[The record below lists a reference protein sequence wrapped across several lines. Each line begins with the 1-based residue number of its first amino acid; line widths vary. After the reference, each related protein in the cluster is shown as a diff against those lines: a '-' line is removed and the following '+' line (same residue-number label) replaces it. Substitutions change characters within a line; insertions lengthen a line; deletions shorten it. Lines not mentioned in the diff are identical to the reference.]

1 MKTQHRS
8 LSTKSLLARVCLSLV
23 HPLPRIFPLVVLAA
37 GLIFLPDKCS
47 AQLLPPGD
55 FNGKSF
61 QQWFL
66 EYGQWAAPLSSPV
79 GVIPFDPSRPNTFN
93 GVRFLPVVDALS
105 NRDFT
110 TNLTIQEGTAII
122 GSPFF
127 IYGERYDDGHEDN
140 PDDPLL
146 ATIFEQTTIR
156 TTLDGTVVLDGTA
169 SSLSNRRFG
178 PSRFPEPIAYT
189 VPQQRGPD
197 GSPLGQGL
205 FAVASAWTTGIGTMF
220 TNLPVGEHTLRNEN
234 NSEFFGGAYS
244 STYHISVVPEPSS
257 LVLLGSFMVGWSVC
271 LRRRK
276 VVRNT

>member
-1 MKTQHRS
+1 MAS
-8 LSTKSLLARVCLSLV
+8 V
-23 HPLPRIFPLVVLAA
+23 HPLSRIFPLVVLAA
-37 GLIFLPDKCS
+37 GLIFLPAKCS

-61 QQWFL
+61 QQWGL
-66 EYGQWAAPLSSPV
+66 EYGQWAAPLSSPA
-79 GVIPFDPSRPNTFN
+79 GVIPYDPNRPNTFD
-93 GVRFLPVVDALS
+93 GVRFLPVVDAFS

-122 GSPFF
+122 GTPFL

-140 PDDPLL
+140 PDDPLI
-146 ATIFEQTTIR
+146 ATIFEQTTVR
-156 TTLDGTVVLDGTA
+156 TTLDGAVVLDGTA

-178 PSRFPEPIAYT
+178 PSHFPEPIAYT

-205 FAVASAWTTGIGTMF
+205 FAIASAWTTGIGTMF
-220 TNLPVGEHTLRNEN
+220 ANLSVGEHTLRNEY

-244 STYHISVVPEPSS
+244 NTYHISVVPEPNS
-257 LVLLGSFMVGWSVC
+257 LVLLGSFMVGWSVFV
-271 LRRRK
+271 RRRK
-276 VVRNT
+276 VSQSP